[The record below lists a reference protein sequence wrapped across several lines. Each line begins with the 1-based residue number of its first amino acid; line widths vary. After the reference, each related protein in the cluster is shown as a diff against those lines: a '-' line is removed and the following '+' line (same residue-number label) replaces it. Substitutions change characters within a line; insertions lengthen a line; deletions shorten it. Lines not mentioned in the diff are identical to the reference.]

1 MSIIVGFNENDK
13 CCKIREY
20 GKDSSKVWEN
30 CLSIIG
36 ENSNLEKMANL
47 ARYLSKVWQK
57 LTQDDK
63 RRMSLIVGFYE
74 SAIFYEINEFLEKSI
89 KGLAK
94 FK

>member
-1 MSIIVGFNENDK
+1 
-13 CCKIREY
+13 
-20 GKDSSKVWEN
+20 
-30 CLSIIG
+30 
-36 ENSNLEKMANL
+36 MANL

-74 SAIFYEINEFLEKSI
+74 SAIFYEINEFVEKSI